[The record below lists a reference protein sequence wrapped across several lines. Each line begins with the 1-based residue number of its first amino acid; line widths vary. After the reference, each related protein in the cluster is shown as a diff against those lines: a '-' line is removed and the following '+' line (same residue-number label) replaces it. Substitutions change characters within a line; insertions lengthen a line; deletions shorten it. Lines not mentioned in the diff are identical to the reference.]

1 MSENENKL
9 KSLMTATQAGDN
21 DAYLSLLNE
30 MYSFLKNYIRRR
42 IFNKDEAEEVI
53 QEILMAVH
61 KSRHT
66 YDSSRSFMSWF
77 LSIAEFKII
86 DSIRKITKTS
96 AELNIEQIKTDLSYS
111 FFEEQTFDFDKAF
124 QKLSKKEQEIIKL
137 LKIDGFKVSEIARKM
152 NLTETNIKV
161 IAHRA
166 YKNLQ
171 IYLGD
176 QFGNK

>member
-1 MSENENKL
+1 MI
-9 KSLMTATQAGDN
+9 ATQAGDN
-21 DAYLSLLNE
+21 EAYLSLLSN
-30 MYSFLKNYIRRR
+30 MYGFLRNYIRRR
-42 IFNKDEAEEVI
+42 IFNADEGEEVI

-66 YDSSRSFMSWF
+66 YDSSRSLMSWF

-86 DSIRKITKTS
+86 DSIRKASKAS
-96 AELNIEQIKTDLSYS
+96 AELSLDQMQENLSYT

-124 QKLSKKEQEIIKL
+124 QKLNEKEQQIIKL
-137 LKIDGFKVSEIARKM
+137 LKIDGFKISEAAMKM
-152 NLTETNIKV
+152 NLTEANIKV

-171 IYLGD
+171 MYLGD
-176 QFGNK
+176 EFENK